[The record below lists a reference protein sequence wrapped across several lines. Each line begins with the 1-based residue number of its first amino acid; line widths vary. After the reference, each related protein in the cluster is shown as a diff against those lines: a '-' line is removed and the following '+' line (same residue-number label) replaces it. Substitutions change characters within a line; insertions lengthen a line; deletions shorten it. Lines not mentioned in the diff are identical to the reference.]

1 MVQLVLVAA
10 VSENGVI
17 GKDYGLPWRIRADLR
32 RFRALT
38 LDKPV
43 VMGHRTW
50 DGLQKKPLD
59 RRTNIVVTRNR
70 EIEARGA
77 EVAYSLEEALRL
89 AEIDARERGAG
100 EICVIGGGEIF
111 REAILRADR
120 LYVSHVEGRF
130 DGDTTFPEIDPA
142 VWVEVS
148 REELP
153 ESEGDTARA
162 AFVIYDRRR

>member
-1 MVQLVLVAA
+1 MAQLVLVAA

-17 GKDYGLPWRIRADLR
+17 GKDYGLPWRIKADLK

-50 DGLQKKPLD
+50 DGLRRPLD

-70 EIEARGA
+70 DIEAQGA

-100 EICVIGGGEIF
+100 EICVVGGGEIF
-111 REAILRADR
+111 REAITRADR

-130 DGDTTFPEIDPA
+130 EGDTTFPEIDPA
-142 VWVEVS
+142 AWVEVS
-148 REELP
+148 REPLP

-162 AFVIYDRRR
+162 TFVVYDRRR

>member
-1 MVQLVLVAA
+1 MAQLVLVAA
-10 VSENGVI
+10 VAENGVI
-17 GKDYGLPWRIRADLR
+17 GKDYGLPWRIKADLK

-38 LDKPV
+38 LGKPV

-50 DGLQKKPLD
+50 DGLQRPLD

-70 EIEARGA
+70 DIEAQGA

-89 AEIDARERGAG
+89 AEIDARERGVG

-130 DGDTTFPEIDPA
+130 EGDTYFPDIDPA
-142 VWVEVS
+142 DWLKASQET
-148 REELP
+148 LP
-153 ESEGDTARA
+153 ESEGDTAKA
-162 AFVIYDRRR
+162 TFVIYDRRR